1 LFAGNVGIAAPRST
15 SDYSL
20 GRDRSSF
27 GRHRVA
33 AREARHAIHYPGER
47 HRRLGGGRAAG
58 REPAERDGRLPR
70 GAGPRGRAGRCER
83 LHPTSKGWRIEWS
96 GGRKIVTDGP
106 FAETK
111 ELIAGYTI
119 INVASREEA
128 IAWAGRYPN
137 PALGDGAIE
146 VRQIFNLED
155 FGDIPGIERF
165 RQLEATDSNN

>member
-1 LFAGNVGIAAPRST
+1 MRFMILVKATAESEAGALPNESLLNVMAA
-15 SDYSL
+15 YHEEL
-20 GRDRSSF
+20 
-27 GRHRVA
+27 A
-33 AREARHAIHYPGER
+33 K
-47 HRRLGGGRAAG
+47 AG
-58 REPAERDGRLPR
+58 VLVDADGLQ
-70 GAGPRGRAGRCER
+70 
-83 LHPTSKGWRIEWS
+83 PTSRGWRIEWS

-146 VRQIFNLED
+146 NAGEKV
-155 FGDIPGIERF
+155 GHGSGGMIPR
-165 RQLEATDSNN
+165 RAA